1 MRARQARPS
10 ACGCCSPFWVKV
22 AGKRDNFPQLDAP
35 SFKDIVC
42 FLCQAEPDRIRL
54 VISGVARTRCV
65 LKGAVHAKNLGFKEV
80 IVVDEL
86 VRRPRW
92 HSHSELSRRVARGLR
107 RNGME
112 WNGWCA
118 WQAEGGGVDRWRAG
132 TREQCKASQAA
143 VAAAEAGGAK
153 AEGRF
158 NAPLPSP
165 SSYFGDKF
173 KQGNEEQM
181 KEWREQVYK
190 GYKGGPSI
198 VHANKIL
205 EQAGAV
211 ILQQADLQ
219 KLLVKVATTTGARS
233 SAPPEDESGSEEG
246 GEALPRMVAHDVEK
260 VPVALRGTRRDVRG
274 PDSGRGCE
282 RGAKSIG

>member
-10 ACGCCSPFWVKV
+10 VCGCCSPFWVKV
-22 AGKRDNFPQLDAP
+22 AGKHDKYPQLDAP

-54 VISGVARTRCV
+54 VISGVLRTRCV
-65 LKGAVHAKNLGFKEV
+65 LKGAVHAKNLGFTEV

-86 VRRPRW
+86 VRHPQW
-92 HSHSELSRRVARGLR
+92 DSHSERAAASPAAFDGMRR
-107 RNGME
+107 
-112 WNGWCA
+112 NGWCA

-132 TREQCKASQAA
+132 TSEQCKGSQAA
-143 VAAAEAGGAK
+143 VTAALAGGAK

-165 SSYFGDKF
+165 SSYFGDLF
-173 KQGNEEQM
+173 EQGNEEQM

-198 VHANKIL
+198 VHAKEIL
-205 EQAGAV
+205 EQAGATIV
-211 ILQQADLQ
+211 QQADLPQ
-219 KLLVKVATTTGARS
+219 LIRTRVVAPSPAG
-233 SAPPEDESGSEEG
+233 
-246 GEALPRMVAHDVEK
+246 
-260 VPVALRGTRRDVRG
+260 
-274 PDSGRGCE
+274 
-282 RGAKSIG
+282 I